1 MKNISN
7 NSRRRRN
14 VFYGEE
20 RRLVNQEI
28 VFGIKLSEVIER
40 LWSKNS
46 KSEKFNDVKNQF
58 ECKYKKLTDEQT
70 N

>member
-1 MKNISN
+1 M
-7 NSRRRRN
+7 
-14 VFYGEE
+14 
-20 RRLVNQEI
+20 NQEI